1 MMTGRIFGRILNS
14 SKLSTFTVYPLSP
27 CMHNFAKQI
36 LMERSSLLELLK
48 TFSANDYKEFVAFV
62 NSPYFNREKILE
74 RFARILFES
83 HPHFTK
89 SNEDLFSE
97 LYPGKKYNDNLMRNI
112 RSDLLRLAE
121 QFLSVK
127 EFLSSRSEV
136 KLKLVD
142 QLSRRNLSKHCMKQI
157 TSLNELLESGE
168 FKDDKYFLCKF
179 QLEREYDS
187 LLARSGEKYL
197 RETRRDK
204 IIENLVSHFF
214 INFIHFSSA
223 ELNRKKIISDSSA
236 EASLPFQI
244 DSILEGEGMYL
255 LKDPYIKLFYHIY
268 KVLKDEDEKH
278 FRALKKII
286 TDGMIGISDKD
297 KPSVLS
303 AASNFAYLKALA
315 GEERFL
321 NDQFELSM
329 LSVTSGYHKKQKGHL
344 PLIIFLNAVIIGL
357 ELKEANEIERF
368 IEDYGKDLLE
378 DYRETAQHFCKAL
391 INYKKKDYDKAVTEL
406 SKVNA
411 EEFSFKQQI
420 KSLYLKIY
428 FDLNEAEAF
437 YFHSD
442 SYRHFISE
450 NKKIHKLVRKQLSD
464 YLMYTKKLFA
474 LKNSTEEIDNSL
486 LRKLTDEI
494 KSNPS
499 LINRRWLLE
508 KADEIRSGKS

>member
-1 MMTGRIFGRILNS
+1 
-14 SKLSTFTVYPLSP
+14 
-27 CMHNFAKQI
+27 MHNFAKQN
-36 LMERSSLLELLK
+36 LMERSSLLDLLK
-48 TFSANDYKEFVAFV
+48 TFSANDYKEFIAFV

-74 RFARILFES
+74 RFAKILFET
-83 HPHFTK
+83 HPHYTK
-89 SNEDLFSE
+89 SNEELFLE
-97 LYPGKKYNDNLMRNI
+97 LYPGRKYNDNLMRNI

-127 EFLSSRSEV
+127 EFLSSKSEV

-142 QLSRRNLSKHCMKQI
+142 QLSRRNLPKHCLKQI
-157 TSLNELLESGE
+157 TSLNVLLEAGE
-168 FKDDKYFLCKF
+168 FKDDKYFLNKF
-179 QLEREYDS
+179 QLEREHDS
-187 LLARSGEKYL
+187 LIARSGEKYL

-204 IIENLVSHFF
+204 IIENLVIYFF
-214 INFIHFSSA
+214 INFIHYNSA
-223 ELNRKKIISDSSA
+223 DLNRKKIISESSG
-236 EASLPFQI
+236 ENSLPFEI
-244 DSILEGEGMYL
+244 DGILEGEGKYL
-255 LKDPYIKLFYHIY
+255 LQVPYIKLFYHIY

-303 AASNFAYLKALA
+303 AASNFAYLKALV

-321 NDQFELSM
+321 KDQFELIM
-329 LSVTSGYHKKQKGHL
+329 LSVTSGYHKKLKGHL

-357 ELKEANEIERF
+357 ELKETKEIEKF
-368 IEDYGKDLLE
+368 VKDYSNDLLD
-378 DYRETAQHFCKAL
+378 DYRETAQHFSNAL
-391 INYKKKDYDKAVTEL
+391 IYYKKKDYDNAVTEL

-428 FDLNEAEAF
+428 FDLNEPEPF

-442 SYRHFISE
+442 SYRHFINE

-474 LKNSTEEIDNSL
+474 LRNSTEDLDSSS
-486 LRKLTDEI
+486 LRKLADEI

-499 LINRRWLLE
+499 LINRKWLLE
-508 KADEIRSGKS
+508 KAEAMKGYKS